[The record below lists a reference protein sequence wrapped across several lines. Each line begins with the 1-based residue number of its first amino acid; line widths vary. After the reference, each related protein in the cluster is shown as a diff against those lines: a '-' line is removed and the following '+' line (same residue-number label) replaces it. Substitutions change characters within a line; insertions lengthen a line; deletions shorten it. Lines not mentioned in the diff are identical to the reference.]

1 MAGEVLLKLGI
12 ATVPPSPAAATSPA
26 FFDPT
31 SDAVAPSSTSPAL
44 LLLDPNTG
52 VGGVDDDC
60 GDPSPVL
67 DSAGAVSALG
77 PASVAP
83 ADESKAGGG
92 SVTLVTLD
100 TLGAGVKAAFPSS
113 ASSESPPPLPV
124 SVSGSG

>member
-1 MAGEVLLKLGI
+1 MVLLELGI

-31 SDAVAPSSTSPAL
+31 SDDVAPSSTPLAL

-52 VGGVDDDC
+52 VGDDC

-67 DSAGAVSALG
+67 DSAGRVSALG

-92 SVTLVTLD
+92 SVTLVTPDTLD
-100 TLGAGVKAAFPSS
+100 TLGAGVKAVFPSTAS
-113 ASSESPPPLPV
+113 AGSPPPLPV

>member
-1 MAGEVLLKLGI
+1 MELA
-12 ATVPPSPAAATSPA
+12 PSPAAATSPA
-26 FFDPT
+26 IVDTT
-31 SDAVAPSSTSPAL
+31 SAVVASSSTSLAL
-44 LLLDPNTG
+44 LLLDSSTG

-67 DSAGAVSALG
+67 DSAGAVSALSALG

-100 TLGAGVKAAFPSS
+100 TLGAGVKAVFPSP
-113 ASSESPPPLPV
+113 ASSGSPPPLPV
-124 SVSGSG
+124 WV

>member
-1 MAGEVLLKLGI
+1 MELA
-12 ATVPPSPAAATSPA
+12 PSPAAATSPA
-26 FFDPT
+26 IVDTT
-31 SDAVAPSSTSPAL
+31 SAVVASSSTSL
-44 LLLDPNTG
+44 LLLDSSTG

-67 DSAGAVSALG
+67 DSAGAVSALSALG

-100 TLGAGVKAAFPSS
+100 TLVTLGAGVKAVFSWP
-113 ASSESPPPLPV
+113 ASSGSPPPL
-124 SVSGSG
+124 SVWV

>member
-1 MAGEVLLKLGI
+1 MELA
-12 ATVPPSPAAATSPA
+12 PSPAAATSPA
-26 FFDPT
+26 IVDTT
-31 SDAVAPSSTSPAL
+31 SAVVASSSTSL
-44 LLLDPNTG
+44 LLLDSSTG

-67 DSAGAVSALG
+67 DSAGAVSALSALG

-100 TLGAGVKAAFPSS
+100 TLGAGVKAVFSWP
-113 ASSESPPPLPV
+113 ASSGSPPPL
-124 SVSGSG
+124 SVWV